1 MQNIAYLL
9 GFSSLSIY
17 HCRPVWLRFWHVK
30 TICKNIINRF
40 LRLFGKMT
48 NVCSVG
54 MASYV
59 WWTRTAT
66 IWIITDPRCG
76 FGVHAMWPNL
86 SYYEYPMVFTVTYRT
101 DHRRWR
107 QTWNER
113 NVAYFCMPNT
123 CMQISEC
130 AAFRCRFFFFFFIP
144 SKDNFYFDIW
154 WQLKATS
161 LCVASST
168 AYVSAFFRLF
178 CPWILKYWQ
187 FIFIMRAKVVVV
199 GIFKSFCWYYAG
211 GTQHMLSGS
220 GYVFCG
226 FGIRPLCCLLTHFYR
241 IREQFVCGR

>member
-86 SYYEYPMVFTVTYRT
+86 SYIWISNGIYGHLSNRPSPLTADV
-101 DHRRWR
+101 
-107 QTWNER
+107 ER
-113 NVAYFCMPNT
+113 KKCGLFLYAQHLYANKRMRGLSLSFH
-123 CMQISEC
+123 
-130 AAFRCRFFFFFFIP
+130 FFFSFQAKTISTSTFG
-144 SKDNFYFDIW
+144 DN
-154 WQLKATS
+154 
-161 LCVASST
+161 
-168 AYVSAFFRLF
+168 
-178 CPWILKYWQ
+178 
-187 FIFIMRAKVVVV
+187 
-199 GIFKSFCWYYAG
+199 
-211 GTQHMLSGS
+211 
-220 GYVFCG
+220 
-226 FGIRPLCCLLTHFYR
+226 
-241 IREQFVCGR
+241 